1 MRSEPELDQGGH
13 RSLERCVDCCCN
25 DAPGQSALVKHGF
38 SFMIFSL
45 LSSFLRYFEIAFAF
59 RTFNF
64 RR

>member
-1 MRSEPELDQGGH
+1 MRSEPELDQEGH

-25 DAPGQSALVKHGF
+25 DAPGQNALVKHGF
-38 SFMIFSL
+38 AFMIFSL
-45 LSSFLRYFEIAFAF
+45 LFSLFRYVEIAFAF